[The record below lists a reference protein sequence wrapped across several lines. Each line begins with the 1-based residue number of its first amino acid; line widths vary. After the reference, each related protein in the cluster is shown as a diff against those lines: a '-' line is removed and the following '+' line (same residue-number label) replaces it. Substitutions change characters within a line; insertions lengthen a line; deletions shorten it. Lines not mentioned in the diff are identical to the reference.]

1 MGCIM
6 QICPSKIRIRQEIAR
21 LRAAGRTIGLVP
33 TMGFLHEGHLQLMR
47 RAAQQADAVVATIF
61 VNPNQFGP
69 NEDLSRYP
77 RDLDRDLALLK
88 AENVAAVFTPSPEE
102 MYLPGADAIVD
113 VPSLSGILQGAL
125 RPGHFQGVATVVS
138 KLFNIIQP
146 DVAVFG
152 EKDYQQLTLI
162 RKMVRDLDMP
172 VHIIGHPTARE
183 ADGLAMS
190 SRNIR
195 LSPAQRAA
203 AAILNAALTHAEHH
217 PQPSAE
223 AYVTQVSQYLS
234 RQALC
239 DIKSVDIRD
248 SEDLSALSGPLH
260 RPAVILL
267 AVAFGD
273 VLLIDQRVIDPGKD
287 SS

>member
-1 MGCIM
+1 M
-6 QICPSKIRIRQEIAR
+6 QICPSKIRIGQEIAR
-21 LRAAGRTIGLVP
+21 LRAAGKTIGLVP
-33 TMGFLHEGHLQLMR
+33 TMGFLHAGHLQLMR
-47 RAAQQADAVVATIF
+47 RAAQNADAVVATIF
-61 VNPNQFGP
+61 VNPTQFGA

-77 RDLDRDLALLK
+77 RDLDRDLALLRD
-88 AENVAAVFTPSPEE
+88 EGVAAVFTPSPEE
-102 MYLPGADAIVD
+102 MYLPGADTIVD

-138 KLFNIIQP
+138 KLFNITQP

-152 EKDYQQLTLI
+152 EKDYQQLALI
-162 RKMVRDLDMP
+162 RKMVRDLDVP
-172 VHIIGHPTARE
+172 VRIIGHPTARE
-183 ADGLAMS
+183 GDGLAMS
-190 SRNIR
+190 SRNVR

-203 AAILNAALTHAEHH
+203 AKILNAALTQAEHH

-223 AYVTQVSQYLS
+223 AYVAQITQHLAGE
-234 RQALC
+234 ALC
-239 DIKSVDIRD
+239 DIKSVEIRD
-248 SEDLSALSGPLH
+248 SEDLTALSGPLH

-273 VLLIDQRVIDPGKD
+273 VLLIDQRVIDPRKD

>member
-1 MGCIM
+1 M
-6 QICPSKIRIRQEIAR
+6 QICPSKIRIGQEIAR
-21 LRAAGRTIGLVP
+21 LRAAGKTIGLVP
-33 TMGFLHEGHLQLMR
+33 TMGFLHAGYLQLMR
-47 RAAQQADAVVATIF
+47 RAAQNADAVVATIF
-61 VNPNQFGP
+61 VNPTQFGA

-77 RDLDRDLALLK
+77 RDLDRDLALLRD
-88 AENVAAVFTPSPEE
+88 EGVAAVFTPSPEE
-102 MYLPGADAIVD
+102 MYLPGADTIVD

-138 KLFNIIQP
+138 KLFNITQP

-152 EKDYQQLTLI
+152 EKDYQQLALI
-162 RKMVRDLDMP
+162 RKMVRDLDVP
-172 VHIIGHPTARE
+172 VRIIGHPTARE
-183 ADGLAMS
+183 DDGLAMS
-190 SRNIR
+190 SRNVR

-203 AAILNAALTHAEHH
+203 AKILNAALTQAEHH

-223 AYVTQVSQYLS
+223 AYVAQITQHLAGE
-234 RQALC
+234 ALC
-239 DIKSVDIRD
+239 DIKSVEIRD
-248 SEDLSALSGPLH
+248 SEDLTALSGPLH

-273 VLLIDQRVIDPGKD
+273 VLLIDQRVIDPRKD

>member
-1 MGCIM
+1 M
-6 QICPSKIRIRQEIAR
+6 QICPSKIRIGQEIAR
-21 LRAAGRTIGLVP
+21 LRAAGKTIGLVP
-33 TMGFLHEGHLQLMR
+33 TMGFLHAGHLQLMR
-47 RAAQQADAVVATIF
+47 QAAQNADAVVATIF
-61 VNPNQFGP
+61 VNPTQFGA

-77 RDLDRDLALLK
+77 RDLERDLALLRD
-88 AENVAAVFTPSPEE
+88 EGVAAVFTPSPEE
-102 MYLPGADAIVD
+102 MYLPGADTIVD

-138 KLFNIIQP
+138 KLFNITQP

-152 EKDYQQLTLI
+152 EKDYQQLALI
-162 RKMVRDLDMP
+162 RKMVRDLDVP
-172 VHIIGHPTARE
+172 VRIIGHPTARE
-183 ADGLAMS
+183 DDGLAMS
-190 SRNIR
+190 SRNVR

-203 AAILNAALTHAEHH
+203 AKILNAALTQAEHH

-223 AYVTQVSQYLS
+223 AYVAQITQHLAGE
-234 RQALC
+234 ALC
-239 DIKSVDIRD
+239 DIKSVEIRD
-248 SEDLSALSGPLH
+248 SEDLTALSGPLH

-273 VLLIDQRVIDPGKD
+273 VLLIDQRVIDPRKD

>member
-1 MGCIM
+1 M
-6 QICPSKIRIRQEIAR
+6 QICPSKIRIGQEIAR
-21 LRAAGRTIGLVP
+21 LRAAGKTIGLVP
-33 TMGFLHEGHLQLMR
+33 TMGFLHAGHLQLMR
-47 RAAQQADAVVATIF
+47 RAAQNADAVVATIF
-61 VNPNQFGP
+61 VNPTQFGA

-77 RDLDRDLALLK
+77 RDLDRDLALLRD
-88 AENVAAVFTPSPEE
+88 EGVAAVFTPSPEE
-102 MYLPGADAIVD
+102 MYLPGADTIVD

-138 KLFNIIQP
+138 KLFNITQP

-152 EKDYQQLTLI
+152 EKDYQQLALI
-162 RKMVRDLDMP
+162 RKMVRDLDVP
-172 VHIIGHPTARE
+172 VRIIGHPTARE
-183 ADGLAMS
+183 DDGLAMS
-190 SRNIR
+190 SRNVR

-203 AAILNAALTHAEHH
+203 AKILNATLTQAEHH

-223 AYVTQVSQYLS
+223 AYVAQITQHLAGE
-234 RQALC
+234 ALC
-239 DIKSVDIRD
+239 DIKSVEIRD
-248 SEDLSALSGPLH
+248 SEDLTALSGPLH

-273 VLLIDQRVIDPGKD
+273 VLLIDQRVIDPRKD

>member
-1 MGCIM
+1 M

-21 LRAAGRTIGLVP
+21 LRAAGQTIGLVP

-47 RAAQQADAVVATIF
+47 RAAQHADAVVATIF
-61 VNPNQFGP
+61 VNPTQFGP

-77 RDLDRDLALLK
+77 RDLERDLDLLR
-88 AENVAAVFTPSPEE
+88 AEGVAAVFTPSPEE

-113 VPSLSGILQGAL
+113 LPSLSVILQGAL

-138 KLFNIIQP
+138 KLFNITQP

-152 EKDYQQLTLI
+152 EKDYQQLALI

-172 VHIIGHPTARE
+172 VRIIGHPTARE
-183 ADGLAMS
+183 TDGLAMS
-190 SRNIR
+190 SRNVR

-203 AAILNAALTHAEHH
+203 APILNAALTHAEHY
-217 PQPSAE
+217 PLPSAE
-223 AYVTQVSQYLS
+223 AYVTQVSQHLARES
-234 RQALC
+234 LC
-239 DIKSVDIRD
+239 DIKSVEIRD
-248 SEDLSALSGPLH
+248 SEDLTALSGPLH

-273 VLLIDQRVIDPGKD
+273 VLLIDQRVITPGKD

>member
-1 MGCIM
+1 M
-6 QICPSKIRIRQEIAR
+6 QICPSKIRIGQEIAR
-21 LRAAGRTIGLVP
+21 LRAAGKTIGLVP
-33 TMGFLHEGHLQLMR
+33 TMGFLHAGHLQLMR
-47 RAAQQADAVVATIF
+47 RAAQNADAVVATIF
-61 VNPNQFGP
+61 VNPTQFGA

-77 RDLDRDLALLK
+77 RDLDRDLALLRD
-88 AENVAAVFTPSPEE
+88 EGVAAVFTPSSED
-102 MYLPGADAIVD
+102 MYLPGADTIVD

-138 KLFNIIQP
+138 KLFNITQP

-152 EKDYQQLTLI
+152 EKDYQQLALI
-162 RKMVRDLDMP
+162 RKMVRDLDVP
-172 VHIIGHPTARE
+172 VRIIGHPTARE
-183 ADGLAMS
+183 DDGLAMS
-190 SRNIR
+190 SRNVR

-203 AAILNAALTHAEHH
+203 AKILNAALTQAEHH

-223 AYVTQVSQYLS
+223 AYVAQITQHLAGE
-234 RQALC
+234 ALC
-239 DIKSVDIRD
+239 DIKSVEIRD
-248 SEDLSALSGPLH
+248 SEDLTALSGPLH

-273 VLLIDQRVIDPGKD
+273 VLLIDQRVIDPRKD

>member
-1 MGCIM
+1 M
-6 QICPSKIRIRQEIAR
+6 QICPSKIRIGQEIAR
-21 LRAAGRTIGLVP
+21 LRAAGKTIGLVP
-33 TMGFLHEGHLQLMR
+33 TMGFLHAGHLQLMR
-47 RAAQQADAVVATIF
+47 RAAQNADAVVATIF
-61 VNPNQFGP
+61 VNPTQFGA

-77 RDLDRDLALLK
+77 RDLDRDLALLRD
-88 AENVAAVFTPSPEE
+88 EGVAAVFTPSPEE
-102 MYLPGADAIVD
+102 MYLPGADTIVD

-138 KLFNIIQP
+138 KLFNITQP

-152 EKDYQQLTLI
+152 EKDYQQLALI
-162 RKMVRDLDMP
+162 RKMVRDLDVP
-172 VHIIGHPTARE
+172 VRIIGHPTARE
-183 ADGLAMS
+183 DDGLAMS
-190 SRNIR
+190 SRNVR

-203 AAILNAALTHAEHH
+203 AQILNAALTQAEHH

-223 AYVTQVSQYLS
+223 AYVAQITQHLAGE
-234 RQALC
+234 ALC
-239 DIKSVDIRD
+239 DIKSVEIRD

-273 VLLIDQRVIDPGKD
+273 VLLIDQRVIDPRKD

>member
-1 MGCIM
+1 M
-6 QICPSKIRIRQEIAR
+6 QICPSKIRIGQEIAR
-21 LRAAGRTIGLVP
+21 LRAAGKTIGLVP
-33 TMGFLHEGHLQLMR
+33 TMGFLHAGHLQLMR
-47 RAAQQADAVVATIF
+47 RAAQNADAVVATIF
-61 VNPNQFGP
+61 VNPTQFGA

-77 RDLDRDLALLK
+77 RNLERDLALLRD
-88 AENVAAVFTPSPEE
+88 EGVAAVFTPSPEE
-102 MYLPGADAIVD
+102 MYLPGADTIVD

-138 KLFNIIQP
+138 KLFNITQP

-152 EKDYQQLTLI
+152 EKDYQQLALI
-162 RKMVRDLDMP
+162 RKMVRDLDVP
-172 VHIIGHPTARE
+172 VRIIGHPTARE
-183 ADGLAMS
+183 DDGLAMS
-190 SRNIR
+190 SRNVR

-203 AAILNAALTHAEHH
+203 AKILNAALTQAEHH

-223 AYVTQVSQYLS
+223 AYVAQITQHLAGE
-234 RQALC
+234 ALC
-239 DIKSVDIRD
+239 DIKSVEIRD
-248 SEDLSALSGPLH
+248 SEDLTALSGPLH

-273 VLLIDQRVIDPGKD
+273 VLLIDQRVIDPRKD

>member
-1 MGCIM
+1 M
-6 QICPSKIRIRQEIAR
+6 QICPSKIRIGQEIAR
-21 LRAAGRTIGLVP
+21 LRAAGKTIGLVP
-33 TMGFLHEGHLQLMR
+33 TMGFLHAGHLQLMR
-47 RAAQQADAVVATIF
+47 RAAQNADAVVATIF
-61 VNPNQFGP
+61 VNPTQFGA

-77 RDLDRDLALLK
+77 RDLDRDLALLRD
-88 AENVAAVFTPSPEE
+88 EGVAAVFTPSPEE
-102 MYLPGADAIVD
+102 MYLPGADTIVD

-138 KLFNIIQP
+138 KLFNITQP

-152 EKDYQQLTLI
+152 EKDYQQLALI
-162 RKMVRDLDMP
+162 RKMVRDLDVP
-172 VHIIGHPTARE
+172 VRIIGHPTARE
-183 ADGLAMS
+183 DDGLAMS
-190 SRNIR
+190 SRNVR

-203 AAILNAALTHAEHH
+203 AKILNAALTQAAHH

-223 AYVTQVSQYLS
+223 AYVAQITQHLAGE
-234 RQALC
+234 ALC
-239 DIKSVDIRD
+239 DIKSVEIRD
-248 SEDLSALSGPLH
+248 SEDLTALSGPLH

-273 VLLIDQRVIDPGKD
+273 VLLIDQRVIGPRKD

>member
-1 MGCIM
+1 M
-6 QICPSKIRIRQEIAR
+6 QICPSKIRIGQEIAR
-21 LRAAGRTIGLVP
+21 LRAAGKTIGLVP
-33 TMGFLHEGHLQLMR
+33 TMGFLHAGHLQLMR
-47 RAAQQADAVVATIF
+47 RAAQNADAVVATIF
-61 VNPNQFGP
+61 VNPTQFGA

-77 RDLDRDLALLK
+77 RDLDRDLALLRD
-88 AENVAAVFTPSPEE
+88 EGVAAVFTPSPEE
-102 MYLPGADAIVD
+102 MYLPCADTIVD

-138 KLFNIIQP
+138 KLFNITQP

-152 EKDYQQLTLI
+152 EKDYQQLALI
-162 RKMVRDLDMP
+162 RKMVRDLDVP
-172 VHIIGHPTARE
+172 VRIIGHPTARE
-183 ADGLAMS
+183 DDGLAMS
-190 SRNIR
+190 SRNVR

-203 AAILNAALTHAEHH
+203 AKILNAALTQAEHH

-223 AYVTQVSQYLS
+223 AYMAQITQHLAGE
-234 RQALC
+234 ALC
-239 DIKSVDIRD
+239 DIKSVEIRD
-248 SEDLSALSGPLH
+248 SEDLTALSGPLH

-273 VLLIDQRVIDPGKD
+273 VLLIDQRVIDPRKD

>member
-1 MGCIM
+1 M
-6 QICPSKIRIRQEIAR
+6 QLCPSKIRIGQEIAR
-21 LRAAGRTIGLVP
+21 LRAAGQTIGLVP

-61 VNPNQFGP
+61 VNPTQFGP
-69 NEDLSRYP
+69 TEDLSRYP

-102 MYLPGADAIVD
+102 MYRPGADAIVD

-172 VHIIGHPTARE
+172 VRIIGHPTARE

-234 RQALC
+234 KQALC

>member
-1 MGCIM
+1 M
-6 QICPSKIRIRQEIAR
+6 QICPSKIRIGQEIAR
-21 LRAAGRTIGLVP
+21 LRAAGKTIGLVP
-33 TMGFLHEGHLQLMR
+33 TMGFLHAGHLQLMR
-47 RAAQQADAVVATIF
+47 RAAQNADAVVATIF
-61 VNPNQFGP
+61 VNPTQFGA

-77 RDLDRDLALLK
+77 RDLDRDLALLRD
-88 AENVAAVFTPSPEE
+88 EGVAAVFTPSPEE
-102 MYLPGADAIVD
+102 MYLPGADTIVD

-138 KLFNIIQP
+138 KLFNITQP

-152 EKDYQQLTLI
+152 EKDYQQLALI
-162 RKMVRDLDMP
+162 RKMVRDLDVP
-172 VHIIGHPTARE
+172 VRIIGHPTARE
-183 ADGLAMS
+183 DDGLAMS
-190 SRNIR
+190 SRNVR

-203 AAILNAALTHAEHH
+203 AKILNAALTQAEHH

-223 AYVTQVSQYLS
+223 AYMAQITQHLAGE
-234 RQALC
+234 ALC
-239 DIKSVDIRD
+239 DIKSVEIRD
-248 SEDLSALSGPLH
+248 SEDLTALSGPLH

-273 VLLIDQRVIDPGKD
+273 VLLIDQRVIDPRKD

>member
-1 MGCIM
+1 M
-6 QICPSKIRIRQEIAR
+6 QICPSKILIRQEIAR

-61 VNPNQFGP
+61 VNPTQFGP

>member
-1 MGCIM
+1 M
-6 QICPSKIRIRQEIAR
+6 QICPSKIRIGQEIAR
-21 LRAAGRTIGLVP
+21 LRAAGKTIGLVP
-33 TMGFLHEGHLQLMR
+33 TMGFLHVGHLQLMR
-47 RAAQQADAVVATIF
+47 RAAQNSDAVVATIF
-61 VNPNQFGP
+61 VNPTQFGA

-77 RDLDRDLALLK
+77 RDLDRDLALLRD
-88 AENVAAVFTPSPEE
+88 EGVAAVFTPSPEE
-102 MYLPGADAIVD
+102 MYLPGADTIVD

-138 KLFNIIQP
+138 KLFNITQP

-152 EKDYQQLTLI
+152 EKDYQQLALI
-162 RKMVRDLDMP
+162 RKMVRDLDVP
-172 VHIIGHPTARE
+172 VRIIGHPTARE
-183 ADGLAMS
+183 DDGLAMS
-190 SRNIR
+190 SRNVR

-203 AAILNAALTHAEHH
+203 AKILNAALTQAEHH

-223 AYVTQVSQYLS
+223 AYVAQITQHLAGE
-234 RQALC
+234 ALC
-239 DIKSVDIRD
+239 DIKSVEIRD
-248 SEDLSALSGPLH
+248 SEDLTALSGPLH

-273 VLLIDQRVIDPGKD
+273 VLLIDQRVIDPRKD

>member
-1 MGCIM
+1 M
-6 QICPSKIRIRQEIAR
+6 QICPSKIRIGQEIAR
-21 LRAAGRTIGLVP
+21 LRAAGKTIGLVP
-33 TMGFLHEGHLQLMR
+33 TMGFLHAGHLQLMR
-47 RAAQQADAVVATIF
+47 RAAQNADAVVATIF
-61 VNPNQFGP
+61 VNPTQFGA

-77 RDLDRDLALLK
+77 LDLERDLALLRD
-88 AENVAAVFTPSPEE
+88 EGVAAVFTPSPEE
-102 MYLPGADAIVD
+102 MYLPGADTIVD

-138 KLFNIIQP
+138 KLFNITQP

-152 EKDYQQLTLI
+152 EKDYQQLALI
-162 RKMVRDLDMP
+162 RKMVRDLDVP
-172 VHIIGHPTARE
+172 VRIIGHPTARE
-183 ADGLAMS
+183 DDGLAMS
-190 SRNIR
+190 SRNVR

-203 AAILNAALTHAEHH
+203 AKILNAALTQAEHH

-223 AYVTQVSQYLS
+223 AYVAQITQHLAGE
-234 RQALC
+234 ALC
-239 DIKSVDIRD
+239 DIKSVEIRD
-248 SEDLSALSGPLH
+248 SEDLTALSGPLH

-273 VLLIDQRVIDPGKD
+273 VLLIDQRVIGPRKD

>member
-1 MGCIM
+1 M
-6 QICPSKIRIRQEIAR
+6 QICPSKIRIGQEIAR
-21 LRAAGRTIGLVP
+21 LRAAGKTIGLVP
-33 TMGFLHEGHLQLMR
+33 TMGFLHAGHLQLMR
-47 RAAQQADAVVATIF
+47 RAAQNADAVVATIF
-61 VNPNQFGP
+61 VNPTQFGA

-77 RDLDRDLALLK
+77 RDLDRDLALLRD
-88 AENVAAVFTPSPEE
+88 EGVAAVFTPSPEE
-102 MYLPGADAIVD
+102 MYLPGADTIVD

-138 KLFNIIQP
+138 KLFNITQP

-152 EKDYQQLTLI
+152 EKDYQQLALI
-162 RKMVRDLDMP
+162 RKMVRDLDVP
-172 VHIIGHPTARE
+172 VRIIGHPTARE
-183 ADGLAMS
+183 DDGLAMS
-190 SRNIR
+190 SRNVR

-203 AAILNAALTHAEHH
+203 AKILNAALTQAEHH

-223 AYVTQVSQYLS
+223 AYVAQITQHLAGE
-234 RQALC
+234 ALC
-239 DIKSVDIRD
+239 DIKSVEIRD
-248 SEDLSALSGPLH
+248 SEDLIALSGPLH

-273 VLLIDQRVIDPGKD
+273 VLLIDQRVIDPRKD

>member
-1 MGCIM
+1 M

-21 LRAAGRTIGLVP
+21 LRAAGQTIGLVP

-47 RAAQQADAVVATIF
+47 RAAQHADAVVATIF
-61 VNPNQFGP
+61 VNPTQFGP

-77 RDLDRDLALLK
+77 RDLERDLDLLR
-88 AENVAAVFTPSPEE
+88 AEGVAAVFTPSPEE
-102 MYLPGADAIVD
+102 MYLPSADAIVD

-138 KLFNIIQP
+138 KLFNITQP
-146 DVAVFG
+146 DLAVFG
-152 EKDYQQLTLI
+152 EKDYQQLALI

-172 VHIIGHPTARE
+172 VRIIGHPTARE

-190 SRNIR
+190 SRNVR

-203 AAILNAALTHAEHH
+203 APILNAALTHAEHH
-217 PQPSAE
+217 PLPSAE
-223 AYVTQVSQYLS
+223 AYVTQVSQHLA
-234 RQALC
+234 REALC
-239 DIKSVDIRD
+239 DIKSVEIRD
-248 SEDLSALSGPLH
+248 SENLTALSGPLH

>member
-1 MGCIM
+1 M
-6 QICPSKIRIRQEIAR
+6 QICPSKIRIGQEIAR
-21 LRAAGRTIGLVP
+21 LRAAGKTIGLVP
-33 TMGFLHEGHLQLMR
+33 TMGFLHAGHLQLMR
-47 RAAQQADAVVATIF
+47 RAAQNADAVVATIF
-61 VNPNQFGP
+61 VNPTQFGA

-77 RDLDRDLALLK
+77 RDLDRDLALLRD
-88 AENVAAVFTPSPEE
+88 EGVAAVFTPSPEE
-102 MYLPGADAIVD
+102 MYLPGADTIVD

-138 KLFNIIQP
+138 KLFNITQP

-152 EKDYQQLTLI
+152 EKDYQQLALI
-162 RKMVRDLDMP
+162 RKMVRDLDVP
-172 VHIIGHPTARE
+172 VRIIGHPTARE
-183 ADGLAMS
+183 DDGLAMS
-190 SRNIR
+190 SRNVR

-203 AAILNAALTHAEHH
+203 AKILNAALTQAEHH

-223 AYVTQVSQYLS
+223 AYVAQITQHLAGE
-234 RQALC
+234 ALC
-239 DIKSVDIRD
+239 DIKSVEIRD
-248 SEDLSALSGPLH
+248 SEDLTALSGPLH

-273 VLLIDQRVIDPGKD
+273 VLLIDQRVIDPRKD

>member
-1 MGCIM
+1 M
-6 QICPSKIRIRQEIAR
+6 QICPSKIRIGQEIAR
-21 LRAAGRTIGLVP
+21 LRAAGKTIGLVP
-33 TMGFLHEGHLQLMR
+33 TMGFLHAGHLQLIR
-47 RAAQQADAVVATIF
+47 RAAQNADAVVATIF
-61 VNPNQFGP
+61 VNPTQFGA

-77 RDLDRDLALLK
+77 RDLDRDLALLRD
-88 AENVAAVFTPSPEE
+88 EGVAAVFTPSPEE

-138 KLFNIIQP
+138 KLFNITQP

-152 EKDYQQLTLI
+152 EKDYQQLALI
-162 RKMVRDLDMP
+162 RKMVRDLDVP
-172 VHIIGHPTARE
+172 VRIIGHPTARE
-183 ADGLAMS
+183 DDGLAMS
-190 SRNIR
+190 SRNVR

-203 AAILNAALTHAEHH
+203 AKILNAALTQAEHH

-223 AYVTQVSQYLS
+223 AYVAQITQHLAGE
-234 RQALC
+234 ALC
-239 DIKSVDIRD
+239 DIKSVEIRD
-248 SEDLSALSGPLH
+248 SEDLTALSGPLH

-273 VLLIDQRVIDPGKD
+273 VLLIDQRVIDPRKD

>member
-1 MGCIM
+1 M
-6 QICPSKIRIRQEIAR
+6 QICPSKIRIGQEIAR
-21 LRAAGRTIGLVP
+21 LRAAGKTIGLVP
-33 TMGFLHEGHLQLMR
+33 TMGFLHAGHLQLMR
-47 RAAQQADAVVATIF
+47 QAAQNADAVVATIF
-61 VNPNQFGP
+61 VNPTQFGA

-77 RDLDRDLALLK
+77 RDLDRDLALLRD
-88 AENVAAVFTPSPEE
+88 EGVAAVFTPSPEE
-102 MYLPGADAIVD
+102 MYLPGAGTIVD

-138 KLFNIIQP
+138 KLFNITQP

-152 EKDYQQLTLI
+152 EKDYQQLALI
-162 RKMVRDLDMP
+162 RKMVRDLDVP
-172 VHIIGHPTARE
+172 VRIIGHPTARE
-183 ADGLAMS
+183 DDGLAMS
-190 SRNIR
+190 SRNVC

-203 AAILNAALTHAEHH
+203 AKILNAALTQAEHH

-223 AYVTQVSQYLS
+223 AYVAQITQHLAGE
-234 RQALC
+234 ALC
-239 DIKSVDIRD
+239 DIKSVEIRD
-248 SEDLSALSGPLH
+248 SEDLTALSGPLH

-273 VLLIDQRVIDPGKD
+273 VLLIDQRVIDPRKD

>member
-1 MGCIM
+1 M
-6 QICPSKIRIRQEIAR
+6 QICPSKIRIGQEIAR
-21 LRAAGRTIGLVP
+21 LRAAGKTIGLVP
-33 TMGFLHEGHLQLMR
+33 TMGFLHAGHLQLMR
-47 RAAQQADAVVATIF
+47 RAAQNADAVVATIF
-61 VNPNQFGP
+61 VNPTQFGA

-77 RDLDRDLALLK
+77 RDLDRDLALLRD
-88 AENVAAVFTPSPEE
+88 EGVAAVFTPSPEE
-102 MYLPGADAIVD
+102 MYLPGADTIVD

-138 KLFNIIQP
+138 KLFNITQP

-152 EKDYQQLTLI
+152 EKDYQQLALI
-162 RKMVRDLDMP
+162 RKMVRDLDVP
-172 VHIIGHPTARE
+172 VRIIGHPTARE
-183 ADGLAMS
+183 DDGLAMS
-190 SRNIR
+190 SRNVR

-203 AAILNAALTHAEHH
+203 AKILNAALTQAEHH

-223 AYVTQVSQYLS
+223 AYVAQITQHLAGE
-234 RQALC
+234 ALC
-239 DIKSVDIRD
+239 DIKSVEIRD

-273 VLLIDQRVIDPGKD
+273 VLLIDQRVIDPRKD

>member
-1 MGCIM
+1 M
-6 QICPSKIRIRQEIAR
+6 QICPSKIRIGQEIAR
-21 LRAAGRTIGLVP
+21 LRAAGKTIGLVP
-33 TMGFLHEGHLQLMR
+33 TMGFLHAGHLQLMR
-47 RAAQQADAVVATIF
+47 RAAQNADAVVATIF
-61 VNPNQFGP
+61 ANPTQFGA

-77 RDLDRDLALLK
+77 RDLDRDLALLRD
-88 AENVAAVFTPSPEE
+88 EGVAAVFTPSPEE
-102 MYLPGADAIVD
+102 MYLPGADTIVD

-138 KLFNIIQP
+138 KLFNITQP

-152 EKDYQQLTLI
+152 EKDYQQLALI
-162 RKMVRDLDMP
+162 RKMVRDLDVP
-172 VHIIGHPTARE
+172 VRIIGHPTARE
-183 ADGLAMS
+183 DDGLAMS
-190 SRNIR
+190 SRNVR

-203 AAILNAALTHAEHH
+203 AKILNAALTQAEHH

-223 AYVTQVSQYLS
+223 AYVAQITQHLAGE
-234 RQALC
+234 ALC
-239 DIKSVDIRD
+239 DIKSVEIRD
-248 SEDLSALSGPLH
+248 SEDLTALSGPLH

-273 VLLIDQRVIDPGKD
+273 VLLIDQRVIDPRKD

>member
-1 MGCIM
+1 M
-6 QICPSKIRIRQEIAR
+6 QICPSKIRIGQEIAR
-21 LRAAGRTIGLVP
+21 LRAAGKTIGLVP
-33 TMGFLHEGHLQLMR
+33 TMGFLHAGHLQLMR
-47 RAAQQADAVVATIF
+47 RAAQNADAVVATIF
-61 VNPNQFGP
+61 VNPTQFGA

-77 RDLDRDLALLK
+77 RDLDRDLALLTD
-88 AENVAAVFTPSPEE
+88 EGVAAVFTPSPEE
-102 MYLPGADAIVD
+102 MYLPGADTIVD

-138 KLFNIIQP
+138 KLFNITQP

-152 EKDYQQLTLI
+152 EKDYQQLALI
-162 RKMVRDLDMP
+162 RKMVRDLDVP
-172 VHIIGHPTARE
+172 VRIIGHPTARE
-183 ADGLAMS
+183 DDGLAMS
-190 SRNIR
+190 SRNVR

-203 AAILNAALTHAEHH
+203 AKILNAALTQAEHH

-223 AYVTQVSQYLS
+223 AYVAQITQHLAGE
-234 RQALC
+234 ALC
-239 DIKSVDIRD
+239 DIKSVEIRD
-248 SEDLSALSGPLH
+248 SEDLTALSGPLH

-273 VLLIDQRVIDPGKD
+273 VLLIDQRVIGPRKD

>member
-1 MGCIM
+1 M
-6 QICPSKIRIRQEIAR
+6 QICPSKIRIGQEIAR
-21 LRAAGRTIGLVP
+21 LRAAGKTIGLVP
-33 TMGFLHEGHLQLMR
+33 TMGFLHAGHLQLMR
-47 RAAQQADAVVATIF
+47 RAAQNADAVVATIF
-61 VNPNQFGP
+61 VNPTQFGA

-77 RDLDRDLALLK
+77 RDLDRDLALLRD
-88 AENVAAVFTPSPEE
+88 EGVAAVFTPSPEE
-102 MYLPGADAIVD
+102 MYPPGADTIVD

-138 KLFNIIQP
+138 KLFNITQP

-152 EKDYQQLTLI
+152 EKDYQQLALI
-162 RKMVRDLDMP
+162 RKMVRDLDVP
-172 VHIIGHPTARE
+172 VRIIGHPTARE
-183 ADGLAMS
+183 DDGLAMS
-190 SRNIR
+190 SRNVR

-203 AAILNAALTHAEHH
+203 AKILNAALTQAEHH

-223 AYVTQVSQYLS
+223 AYVAQITQHLAGE
-234 RQALC
+234 ALC
-239 DIKSVDIRD
+239 DIKSVEIRD
-248 SEDLSALSGPLH
+248 SEDLTALSGPLH

-273 VLLIDQRVIDPGKD
+273 VLLIDQRVIDPRKD

>member
-1 MGCIM
+1 M
-6 QICPSKIRIRQEIAR
+6 QICPSKIRIGQEIAR
-21 LRAAGRTIGLVP
+21 LRAAGKTIGLVP
-33 TMGFLHEGHLQLMR
+33 TMGFLHAGHLQLMR
-47 RAAQQADAVVATIF
+47 RAAQNADAVVATIF
-61 VNPNQFGP
+61 VNPTQFGA

-77 RDLDRDLALLK
+77 RDLDRDLALLRD
-88 AENVAAVFTPSPEE
+88 EGVAAVFTPSPEE
-102 MYLPGADAIVD
+102 MYLPGADTIVD

-138 KLFNIIQP
+138 KLFNITQP

-152 EKDYQQLTLI
+152 EKDYQQLALI
-162 RKMVRDLDMP
+162 RKMVRDLDVP
-172 VHIIGHPTARE
+172 VRIIGHPTARE
-183 ADGLAMS
+183 DDGLAMS
-190 SRNIR
+190 SRNVR

-203 AAILNAALTHAEHH
+203 AKILNAALTQAEHH

-223 AYVTQVSQYLS
+223 AYVAQITQHLAGE
-234 RQALC
+234 ALC
-239 DIKSVDIRD
+239 DIKSVEIRD
-248 SEDLSALSGPLH
+248 SEDLTALSGPLH

-273 VLLIDQRVIDPGKD
+273 VLLIDQRVIEPRKD

>member
-1 MGCIM
+1 M
-6 QICPSKIRIRQEIAR
+6 QICPSKIRIGQEIAR
-21 LRAAGRTIGLVP
+21 LRAAGKTIGLVP
-33 TMGFLHEGHLQLMR
+33 TMGFLHAGHLQLMS
-47 RAAQQADAVVATIF
+47 RAAQNADAVVATIF
-61 VNPNQFGP
+61 VNPTQFGA

-77 RDLDRDLALLK
+77 RDLERDLALLRD
-88 AENVAAVFTPSPEE
+88 EGVAAVFTPSPEE
-102 MYLPGADAIVD
+102 MYLPGADTIVD

-138 KLFNIIQP
+138 KLFNITQP

-152 EKDYQQLTLI
+152 EKDYQQLALI
-162 RKMVRDLDMP
+162 RKMVRDLDVP
-172 VHIIGHPTARE
+172 VRIIGHPTARE
-183 ADGLAMS
+183 DDGLAMS
-190 SRNIR
+190 SRNVR

-203 AAILNAALTHAEHH
+203 AKILNAALTQAEHH

-223 AYVTQVSQYLS
+223 AYVAQITQHLAGE
-234 RQALC
+234 ALC
-239 DIKSVDIRD
+239 DIKSVEIRD
-248 SEDLSALSGPLH
+248 SEDLTALSGPLH

-273 VLLIDQRVIDPGKD
+273 VLLIDQRVIDPRKD

>member
-1 MGCIM
+1 M
-6 QICPSKIRIRQEIAR
+6 QICPSKIRIGQEIAR
-21 LRAAGRTIGLVP
+21 LRAAGKTIGLVP
-33 TMGFLHEGHLQLMR
+33 TMGFLHAGHLQLMR
-47 RAAQQADAVVATIF
+47 QAAQNADAVVATIF
-61 VNPNQFGP
+61 VNPTQFGA

-77 RDLDRDLALLK
+77 LDLERDLSLLRD
-88 AENVAAVFTPSPEE
+88 EGVAAVFTPSPEE
-102 MYLPGADAIVD
+102 MYLPGADTIVD

-138 KLFNIIQP
+138 KLFNITQP

-152 EKDYQQLTLI
+152 EKDYQQLALI
-162 RKMVRDLDMP
+162 RKMVRDLDVP
-172 VHIIGHPTARE
+172 VRIIGHPTARE
-183 ADGLAMS
+183 DDGLAMS
-190 SRNIR
+190 SRNVR

-203 AAILNAALTHAEHH
+203 AKILNAALTQAEHH

-223 AYVTQVSQYLS
+223 AYVAQITQHLAGE
-234 RQALC
+234 ALC
-239 DIKSVDIRD
+239 DIKSVEIRD
-248 SEDLSALSGPLH
+248 SEDLTALSGPLH

-273 VLLIDQRVIDPGKD
+273 VLLIDQRVIDPRKD